1 MHFTDR
7 TEAGRR
13 LAAALTD
20 TPARAADARNAVVV
34 ALPRGGVPVAVEV
47 AAALGAPLDVCVI
60 RKVGVP
66 EQPELAM
73 GAVGEDGARVVNQTV
88 VDMAGITP
96 EQFAAVE
103 ARERAELARR
113 AAAYREGRPPVPLTG
128 RTVLVVDDGV
138 ATGSTALAAC
148 RLVRARGAARVVL
161 AVPVAPSDWTSR
173 LAGAADAFVA
183 VHTPSRFMAVG
194 EFYQDFRQTTD
205 DEVLAALE
213 QANRPRHLTVATHE
227 LAFPTGP
234 AAIAVPEH
242 PIGVVL
248 FAHGSGSGR
257 RSPRNRQVAER
268 LHRENLATV
277 LFDLLT
283 PSEAEDR
290 WKVFDPGLLGGRL
303 AEATRTVR
311 RHPPLAGLP
320 FGYFGAS
327 TGAAAALWAAAERD
341 AEPGAI
347 VSRGGRPDLA
357 RARLPLVTAPTLLIV
372 GGADQDVVELNR
384 QARSELRCESELQV
398 IPGAGHLFEEPGALE
413 AVADLAALWFAGHLT
428 VRQPGGDRPEH

>member
-1 MHFTDR
+1 MYFTDR
-7 TEAGRR
+7 TDAGRR
-13 LAAALTD
+13 LAAALAKTPETD
-20 TPARAADARNAVVV
+20 PVVV

-66 EQPELAM
+66 GQPEVAM

-88 VDMAGITP
+88 VDAAGVTP

-103 ARERAELARR
+103 AHERAELARR
-113 AAAYREGRPPVPLTG
+113 AAAYREGRTPEPLAG

-161 AVPVAPSDWTSR
+161 AVPVAPDDWTSR

-183 VHTPSRFMAVG
+183 VHTPASFFAVG
-194 EFYQDFRQTTD
+194 EFYRDFRQVED
-205 DEVLAALE
+205 AEVLDALE
-213 QANRPRHLTVATHE
+213 RAGRPRRRVVSEHE

-234 AAIAVPEH
+234 AAVAVPER
-242 PIGVVL
+242 PAGVVL
-248 FAHGSGSGR
+248 FAHGSGSNRG
-257 RSPRNRQVAER
+257 SPRNRLVAER
-268 LHRENLATV
+268 LHREGLATV

-283 PSEAEDR
+283 PQEAKDR

-311 RHPPLAGLP
+311 SRPPLAGLP

-327 TGAAAALWAAAERD
+327 TGAAAALWAAAEPD
-341 AEPGAI
+341 TAPDAI

-357 RARLPLVTAPTLLIV
+357 HARLPLVSAPTLLIV
-372 GGADQDVVELNR
+372 GGADGEVVELNR
-384 QARSELRCESELQV
+384 QARSELRCESALQIV
-398 IPGAGHLFEEPGALE
+398 PGAGHLFEEPGALE
-413 AVADLAALWFAGHLT
+413 AVADLAAQWFARHLT
-428 VRQPGGDRPEH
+428 VRQQGVDRAGS

>member
-1 MHFTDR
+1 MYFTDR
-7 TEAGRR
+7 TEAGRA

-20 TPARAADARNAVVV
+20 TPALGADPQGPVVV

-60 RKVGVP
+60 RKVGTP
-66 EQPELAM
+66 GQSELAM
-73 GAVGEDGARVVNQTV
+73 GAVGEDGARVVNQAV
-88 VDMAGITP
+88 VDAVGVTP
-96 EQFAAVE
+96 EEFAAVE

-148 RLVRARGAARVVL
+148 RLVRARGASRVVL
-161 AVPVAPSDWTSR
+161 AVPVAPHDWTSR
-173 LAGAADAFVA
+173 LSGAADAFVA
-183 VHTPSRFMAVG
+183 VHAPSRFMAVG
-194 EFYQDFRQTTD
+194 EFYRDFRQVED
-205 DEVLAALE
+205 GEVLAAL
-213 QANRPRHLTVATHE
+213 ARAGRPRHPAVDTHE

-234 AAIAVPEH
+234 AAVAVPEH
-242 PIGVVL
+242 AVGVVL

-257 RSPRNRQVAER
+257 GSPRNLRVAER
-268 LHRENLATV
+268 LHREGLATV

-283 PSEAEDR
+283 PHEAEDR

-311 RHPPLAGLP
+311 HHPPLTGLP

-327 TGAAAALWAAAERD
+327 TGAAAALWAAAEPD
-341 AEPGAI
+341 TAPGAI

-357 RARLPLVTAPTLLIV
+357 QARLPLVTAPTLLIV
-372 GGADQDVVELNR
+372 GGADGDVVELNR
-384 QARSELRCESELQV
+384 QARSELRCESALQIV
-398 IPGAGHLFEEPGALE
+398 PGAGHLFEEPGALE
-413 AVADLAALWFAGHLT
+413 TVADLAAQWFAGHLA
-428 VRQPGGDRPEH
+428 VRRPGDDRAGH

>member
-1 MHFTDR
+1 MDFTDR

-13 LAAALTD
+13 LAAALTGAGTLAQD
-20 TPARAADARNAVVV
+20 AVVV

-47 AAALGAPLDVCVI
+47 AAALDAPLDVCVI

-66 EQPELAM
+66 GQPEVAM
-73 GAVGEDGARVVNQTV
+73 GAVGEDGTRVVNQTV
-88 VDMAGITP
+88 VDAAGVTP

-103 ARERAELARR
+103 AHERAELARR
-113 AAAYREGRPPVPLTG
+113 AAAYREGREPVPLAG
-128 RTVLVVDDGV
+128 RTVVVVDDGV

-161 AVPVAPSDWTSR
+161 AVPVAPYDWTSR

-183 VHTPSRFMAVG
+183 VHTPSQFLAVG
-194 EFYQDFRQTTD
+194 EFYRDFRQVED
-205 DEVLAALE
+205 AEVLTALE
-213 QANRPRHLTVATHE
+213 RAGRSRPVVVGEHE

-242 PIGVVL
+242 PVGVVL

-257 RSPRNRQVAER
+257 GSPRNRRVAAR
-268 LHRENLATV
+268 LHREGLATV

-283 PSEAEDR
+283 PHEAEDR
-290 WKVFDPGLLGGRL
+290 RKVFDPGLLGGRL
-303 AEATRTVR
+303 SEATRTVR
-311 RHPPLAGLP
+311 RHPPLTGLP

-341 AEPGAI
+341 AEPGAV

-372 GGADQDVVELNR
+372 GGADQEVVELNR
-384 QARSELRCESELQV
+384 QARSELRCESALQIV
-398 IPGAGHLFEEPGALE
+398 PGAGHLFEEPGALE
-413 AVADLAALWFAGHLT
+413 AVADLAAQWFARHLAAG
-428 VRQPGGDRPEH
+428 RQGGDRARH